1 MKRQLTSVLAIGM
14 ALATAAGAFAQLS
27 GTYTWG
33 GSTTVAPIAY
43 AAIEQFQ
50 KDNPG
55 VKISYEA
62 TGSGAG
68 LTSLLKGQ
76 YSLAGSSA
84 VVSDDQ
90 KKQGAYPIAIAYDG
104 ISIVVNKNVKISNIS
119 SENLA
124 GIYAGKLTNWKDLG
138 GADMQIVVVN
148 RDEASGTYG
157 SFNDLILKPLKLS
170 YTKNAI
176 VAKENGEVAAKVA
189 STPGS
194 IGYVGFA
201 FADEVVKAG
210 GRGLLVNGIKDT
222 MVNILSKKYP
232 LSRQL
237 YVVTMGEPK
246 AGSVEKTFVDFLLSD
261 KGQAIVKST
270 DFIPLPK
277 N

>member
-1 MKRQLTSVLAIGM
+1 MKRI
-14 ALATAAGAFAQLS
+14 LATALSLALAAGAFAQLS
-27 GTYTWG
+27 GSYTWG

-76 YSLAGSSA
+76 YSLSGSSA
-84 VVSDDQ
+84 VVSEDQ
-90 KKQGAYPIAIAYDG
+90 KKQGALPAAIAYDG
-104 ISIVVNKNVKISNIS
+104 ISIVVNKNVKLSNIS
-119 SENLA
+119 LGDLA
-124 GIYAGKLTNWKDLG
+124 KVYSGQITNWKALG
-138 GADMQIVVVN
+138 GQDMQIVVVN

-157 SFNDLILKPLKLS
+157 SFNDLVLKPAKLS
-170 YTKNAI
+170 YTKDAI
-176 VAKENGEVAAKVA
+176 VTKENGEVAAKVA

-201 FADEVVKAG
+201 FAPEVTKAG
-210 GRGLLVNGIKDT
+210 GRVLLVDGIQDT
-222 MVNILSKKYP
+222 IANILSKKYP

-237 YVVTMGEPK
+237 YLVTMGEPK
-246 AGSVEKTFVDFLLSD
+246 AGSVEKAFIDFVLSP

-270 DFIPLPK
+270 DFIPIPK
-277 N
+277 SK

>member
-1 MKRQLTSVLAIGM
+1 MKRIMLAVLA
-14 ALATAAGAFAQLS
+14 LAVATGAFAQLS
-27 GTYTWG
+27 GTFTWG

-50 KDNPG
+50 KDNTG

-90 KKQGAYPIAIAYDG
+90 KKQGAFPIAIAYDG
-104 ISIVVNKNVKISNIS
+104 ISIVVNKNVKLSNIS
-119 SENLA
+119 MGNLA
-124 GIYAGKLTNWKDLG
+124 KVYAGQITNWKDLG
-138 GADMQIVVVN
+138 GQDMQIVVVN

-157 SFNDLILKPLKLS
+157 SFNDLVLKPVKLS

-176 VAKENGEVAAKVA
+176 VTKENGEVAAKVA

-201 FADEVVKAG
+201 FADVHDAG
-210 GRGLLVNGIKDT
+210 AAIVHIHARNDDGSPTWSKDT
-222 MVNILSKKYP
+222 FARIMAETKQRSPVLINWSTGGAGTLSSAVSLFRCP
-232 LSRQL
+232 RPA
-237 YVVTMGEPK
+237 T
-246 AGSVEKTFVDFLLSD
+246 
-261 KGQAIVKST
+261 ST
-270 DFIPLPK
+270 AAR
-277 N
+277 

>member
-1 MKRQLTSVLAIGM
+1 MKRLLTVALALAI
-14 ALATAAGAFAQLS
+14 AASAFAQLS
-27 GTYTWG
+27 GAYTWG

-50 KDNPG
+50 KDNSG

-76 YSLAGSSA
+76 YTLAGSSA
-84 VVSDDQ
+84 IVSEDQ
-90 KKQGAYPIAIAYDG
+90 KKQGANPIAIAYDG

-119 SENLA
+119 MANLA
-124 GIYAGKLTNWKDLG
+124 SVFAGKITNWKDLG
-138 GADMQIVVVN
+138 GQDMQIVVVN

-157 SFNDLILKPLKLS
+157 SFNDLVLKPVKLS

-176 VAKENGEVAAKVA
+176 VTKENGEVAAKVS
-189 STPGS
+189 STPGA

-201 FADEVVKAG
+201 FGEEVVKSG
-210 GRGLLVNGIKDT
+210 GRILLVGGVKDSIA
-222 MVNILSKKYP
+222 NILSKKYP

-237 YVVTMGEPK
+237 YLVTMGEPK
-246 AGSVEKTFVDFLLSD
+246 EGSVEKAFIDFLLSD

-270 DFIPLPK
+270 DYIPLPK